1 MSPGHAFVGTPAQ
14 IIDQM
19 APFVGLGVD
28 YFMLSSGS
36 FSDLTTFEML
46 KQEVWSILYVHR

>member
-28 YFMLSSGS
+28 YFMLSSRS